1 MSHQVWRLIAE
12 KINNKPLLVLESQ
25 LDNIIG
31 YLENRDV
38 ELAVSK
44 ENTKRANAPSI
55 AERTAMIPISGSLS
69 YEKQWLNS
77 LCGVTSY
84 QQLIEDVEE
93 MLDLGAKT
101 VVLDQNSGGGEC
113 FGCFETANTIKQ
125 RCEAAGAHLIA
136 YVDGMSASASY
147 ALSCVADEV
156 IMNPMS
162 EAGSIGVLVR
172 LTNPNEAQ
180 KKAGY
185 EVTYITSAD
194 SKVPFDGKGKFK
206 QDFLEDIQ
214 AKVDKLHIEFA
225 NHVATH
231 RNISVESI
239 NDMQAKVFDADKALE
254 LGLADKIMTHEQ
266 FFEYLAELEDSNTDM
281 NFKLFKTKAKA
292 TAEAKTTEELEAM
305 KLAELQAE
313 MDSQLAT
320 LSASHEASVA
330 QFTASLAEAQA
341 SLQAK
346 EDELQAAL
354 AKLNEVEQVK
364 AQAVAQDKLA
374 KLSAVYGDEE
384 AKELF
389 ADLSALPE
397 AAFDR
402 LVAAKKLSNEK
413 LEQSTMFQEL
423 GVTAETEQKEEMTQE
438 QRLEARIL
446 NQNKTQVKE
455 QK

>member
-1 MSHQVWRLIAE
+1 M
-12 KINNKPLLVLESQ
+12 VLESQ

-31 YLENRDV
+31 YLESRDV
-38 ELAVSK
+38 ELAISK
-44 ENTKRANAPSI
+44 ENTKRANLPSI

-69 YEKQWLNS
+69 YEKTWMGA
-77 LCGVTSY
+77 LCGMTSY
-84 QQLIEDVEE
+84 QQLVEDVEE
-93 MLDLGAKT
+93 MLELGAKT
-101 VVLDQNSGGGEC
+101 IVLDQNSGGGEC

-125 RCEAAGAHLIA
+125 RCSAAGAKLIA

-214 AKVDKLHIEFA
+214 AKVDKLHTEFVS
-225 NHVATH
+225 HVATH
-231 RNISVESI
+231 RNISAESI
-239 NDMQAKVFDADKALE
+239 NGMQAKVFDADKALE
-254 LGLADKIMTHEQ
+254 LGLADKVMTHEQ

-281 NFKLFKTKAKA
+281 NFKLFKPKAKA
-292 TAEAKTTEELEAM
+292 AAEANTTEELEAM

-313 MDSQLAT
+313 MDSKLSE

-330 QFTASLAEAQA
+330 QFTANLAEAQA
-341 SLQAK
+341 TLQAK
-346 EDELQAAL
+346 EAELTAAL
-354 AKLNEVEQVK
+354 AKLEEIENAK
-364 AQAVAQDKLA
+364 AEAVAQDKMA
-374 KLSAVYGDEE
+374 RLSAVYGDEE
-384 AKELF
+384 AKEMF
-389 ADLSALPE
+389 ADLSALPD

-402 LVAAKKLSNEK
+402 LVNAKRLSNEK
-413 LEQSTMFQEL
+413 LEQSTMFQEV
-423 GVTAETEQKEEMTQE
+423 GITAEAEQPEELTLE
-438 QRLEARIL
+438 QRLEARIQ
-446 NQNKTQVKE
+446 NENKTQVKE